1 MVAITSLT
9 KARRGSDE
17 NFEAILDIAERLF
30 RDSGYDA
37 VGMRD
42 IATAAGLKPVQLYR
56 RGLSKSE
63 ILAELIVRL
72 NARQIAAM
80 QSVDITRLGDSL
92 VSRVEGYLLA
102 LYRLD
107 IADKDL
113 RILCAAY
120 GWLWSRKR
128 EDEVIAQVRQLIRP
142 VAEQLEADGL
152 DRVADRCLGI
162 WSLYYVGF
170 RGAAIDDVSPE
181 KCLEK
186 VSGALRLLLG
196 R

>member
-9 KARRGSDE
+9 KARRGSNEHFDV
-17 NFEAILDIAERLF
+17 ILNIAERLF
-30 RDSGYDA
+30 RENGYDA
-37 VGMRD
+37 VGMRE
-42 IATAAGLKPVQLYR
+42 IASAAGLKPVQLYR
-56 RGLSKSE
+56 LGLSKAE

-80 QSVDITRLGDSL
+80 QAVDIVTLGASL
-92 VSRVEGYLLA
+92 AERVESYLLL

-113 RILCAAY
+113 RILGAAY

-128 EDEVIAQVRQLIRP
+128 EDEVIDQVRQLIKP
-142 VAEQLEADGL
+142 VAQQIEAEGL
-152 DRVADRCLGI
+152 DRLSDRCLGI

-181 KCLEK
+181 TCIAK
-186 VSGALRLLLG
+186 VSGAIRILLA